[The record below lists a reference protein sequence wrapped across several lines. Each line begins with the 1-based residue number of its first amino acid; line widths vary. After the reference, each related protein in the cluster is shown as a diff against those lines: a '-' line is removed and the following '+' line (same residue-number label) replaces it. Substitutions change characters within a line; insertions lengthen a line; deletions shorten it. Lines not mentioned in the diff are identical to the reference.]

1 MGACLLPLG
10 IVSGSAPLA
19 ANASTDFCTRL
30 GHSIEASAG
39 AHMYCDVKTG
49 QKPASARLKQS
60 ARTPQIK
67 AENNQQEPAG
77 SFGSNVNAGN
87 PREDQ
92 TPSGLQSYGQSEVSI
107 AATGRYVVEAW
118 NDATAFFS
126 PCPSDQ
132 YKEELT
138 GLGFSSDGGQSFRD
152 LGGLPNDCTV
162 GQYFGDPS
170 VETWQSGGVAYFYI
184 SSLYARRDGT
194 SQIAMDA
201 CRATGTGAA
210 AHLDCVGPFAIA
222 TGLFDISDP
231 TNIRIDFLDK
241 DFLSIDPQRA
251 RLYAD
256 YTRFG
261 SSSATFNGQVELA
274 ACDISSPMAPRC
286 SPGDSTAPYFVVAPS
301 AACENEGA
309 YPAVH
314 LKTGDV
320 YVAWEYNW
328 ATAVFVSNPDCQTPA
343 QHVQNKVAHAPF
355 ACLTP
360 PPSVS
365 PCPGP
370 DRTQAVDIISMQA
383 AFVPGYNRFPMNDF
397 PRIAVS
403 DPAGT
408 VSIVWNDARRVP
420 TGDILLQS
428 FALGTLSP
436 STSNPIRLNSDP
448 NFKWKFLPALRN
460 ADANGKLNVS
470 WYDRR
475 GLPGALTDVW
485 AALAVDPLTHG
496 APDNVKVTTEPTD
509 WNAVSSDII
518 PNFGDYTD
526 NYVIAI
532 ANSPYVNHALFV
544 AWADG
549 RMGLPQPFAA
559 RLNGDG
565 ENAGP

>member
-1 MGACLLPLG
+1 
-10 IVSGSAPLA
+10 
-19 ANASTDFCTRL
+19 
-30 GHSIEASAG
+30 
-39 AHMYCDVKTG
+39 
-49 QKPASARLKQS
+49 
-60 ARTPQIK
+60 
-67 AENNQQEPAG
+67 
-77 SFGSNVNAGN
+77 
-87 PREDQ
+87 
-92 TPSGLQSYGQSEVSI
+92 
-107 AATGRYVVEAW
+107 
-118 NDATAFFS
+118 
-126 PCPSDQ
+126 
-132 YKEELT
+132 LT
-138 GLGFSSDGGQSFRD
+138 GVGFSSDGGRSFRD

-162 GQYFGDPS
+162 GGYFGDPS
-170 VETWQSGGVAYFYI
+170 VEAWQSGGVAYFYV
-184 SSLYARRDGT
+184 SSLYIKRDGT

-201 CRATGTGAA
+201 CKATGSGSAA
-210 AHLDCVGPFAIA
+210 QLDCVGPFAIA
-222 TGLFDISDP
+222 TGVFKITPPKTFDV
-231 TNIRIDFLDK
+231 DFLDK
-241 DFLSIDPQRA
+241 DFLTIDPQRA

-261 SSSATFNGQVELA
+261 SSFATFNGQVELA
-274 ACDISSPMAPRC
+274 ACDISSPMAPKC
-286 SPGDSTAPYFVVAPS
+286 SPGDGTSPYFVVAPY
-301 AACENEGA
+301 AACEHEGA

-314 LKTGDV
+314 GKSGDV

-328 ATAVFVSNPDCQTPA
+328 ATPLFSFFNPECATPA
-343 QHVQNKVAHAPF
+343 QHVQNRVARAPF

-370 DRTQAVDIISMQA
+370 DVVQAVDIVSMQA
-383 AFVPGYNRFPMNDF
+383 AFVPGYNRFPMSDF

-428 FALGTLSP
+428 FALGSLSP
-436 STSNPIRLNSDP
+436 STSNPIRLNSDT

-460 ADANGKLNVS
+460 ADADGKLNVS

-475 GLPGALTDVW
+475 GQPGALTDVW
-485 AALAVDPLTHG
+485 AALTVDPLTRET
-496 APDNVKVTTEPTD
+496 PDNVKVTTEPTD

-526 NYVIAI
+526 NYVVAT
-532 ANSPYVNHALFV
+532 ADAPYVNHAINV

-559 RLNGDG
+559 RLRGDG
-565 ENAGP
+565 E